1 VKHVLGTLALW
12 VGWCGAVVGV
22 TLLLSGLVL
31 HDQRRMRAGRR
42 CVFVVLFG
50 ALAAAGIMEWALLS
64 DDFRLQYVVDHHA
77 RATPTLFTVASLW
90 GALEGSILLWL
101 VILAGYMAY
110 SAWRFRDRADDRL
123 VGWATLTQLVV
134 AAFFFALVMW
144 PANPFKEVAGIVP
157 RDGAGPNALLQ
168 NHVLMAFHPPMLYL
182 GYVGMTIPFSFG
194 IAALATGRLGEGWL
208 VATRRATLVAWG
220 FLTAGIVLGSWWSYE
235 VLGWGGYWAWDPVEN
250 ASLLPWLTATA
261 YLHSVM
267 VQERRGMLRVW
278 NLTLVVATF
287 SLTILGTFLTR
298 SGVLASVHAFNRNG
312 VGPWLLVFLA
322 AVVVGSLILIGL
334 RGDALRSPGRIDSV
348 VSRESAFL
356 GNNLLFTAFAFVV
369 LLGTVFPLVAE
380 ALTDDQLSVGEPY
393 FDRMVLPIAL
403 CLLFLMAVAPLLP
416 WRTAGGDVLRQRL
429 LGPAVVGALTMVVAV
444 ALGGDGVGTL
454 LVLGLGAFA
463 LSGIARQLWV
473 AARARA
479 RADAVGAPRALT
491 RAVRGNPRLYGGL
504 VVHAGVVVVAVAF
517 AVSHAYADE
526 ADLTLTQGQ
535 PVRAAGHTFTYLGSE
550 TRQTDQRTDLIAN
563 VQIDGGDVYS
573 PSLRTY
579 PTMIVP
585 TPSVRTSLHEDVYLK
600 LTGVADGTASI
611 TVFVNP
617 LVVWLWIGGGIIA
630 VGTMVALI
638 PVKRGVRRRRPP
650 TPDPGAT
657 DPDVEA
663 LDPDDDAALAE
674 VGA

>member
-1 VKHVLGTLALW
+1 
-12 VGWCGAVVGV
+12 
-22 TLLLSGLVL
+22 
-31 HDQRRMRAGRR
+31 
-42 CVFVVLFG
+42 
-50 ALAAAGIMEWALLS
+50 MEWALLS
-64 DDFRLQYVVDHHA
+64 DDFHLQYVVDHHA

-110 SAWRFRDRADDRL
+110 SAWRFRDRADDPL

-312 VGPWLLVFLA
+312 VGPWLLAFLA

-334 RGDALRSPGRIDSV
+334 RGDALRSPGRIDSA

-356 GNNLLFTAFAFVV
+356 GNNLLFAAFAFVV

-380 ALTDDQLSVGEPY
+380 AISDDQLSVGEPY
-393 FDRMVLPIAL
+393 FDRMTLPIGL

-416 WRTAGGDVLRQRL
+416 WRTAGGGVLRQRM
-429 LGPAVVGALTMVVAV
+429 LGPAVVGAATMVVAL
-444 ALGGDGVGTL
+444 AAGAHGVSTL
-454 LVLGLGAFA
+454 LVLGLGAFC

-473 AARARA
+473 ASRARA
-479 RADAVGAPRALT
+479 RADAVALPRALG

-504 VVHAGVVVVAVAF
+504 VVHSGVIVVAVAF
-517 AVSHAYADE
+517 AVSHAYAKE
-526 ADLTLTQGQ
+526 ADLALTKGQ
-535 PVRAAGHTFTYLGSE
+535 PVRAVGHTFTFVGSE
-550 TRQTDQRTDLIAN
+550 TRTDPQRTDLIAN
-563 VQIDGGDVYS
+563 IAIDGGDVYA

-579 PTMIVP
+579 PTMIVA
-585 TPSVRTSLHEDVYLK
+585 TPSVRTDLHEDVYLK
-600 LTGVADGTASI
+600 VTAVGDTTASI

-617 LVVWLWIGGGIIA
+617 LVVWLWIGGGIMA
-630 VGTMVALI
+630 LGTIVALI
-638 PVKRGVRRRRPP
+638 PIKRGVRRPGPPAPRPD
-650 TPDPGAT
+650 TGEPDLAPLDA
-657 DPDVEA
+657 DADEA
-663 LDPDDDAALAE
+663 SLAE